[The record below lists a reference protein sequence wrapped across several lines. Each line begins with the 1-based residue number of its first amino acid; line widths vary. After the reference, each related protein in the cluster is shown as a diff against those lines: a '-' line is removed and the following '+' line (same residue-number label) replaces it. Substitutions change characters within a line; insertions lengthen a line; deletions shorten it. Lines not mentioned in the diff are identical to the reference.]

1 MKIRHF
7 LIAAFV
13 ILSTLAC
20 TQGEKKIKIGYIQI
34 TEDPVLNTA
43 KEGLFKALADS
54 GFIDGQNIRIIDNNA
69 NGDLSMIITILQS
82 LQSQGVDMIITNS
95 TPCMVSAAQII
106 KEIPVV
112 FTVAFSPEQVKLK
125 STPENLYGVYDPY
138 NSTDFV
144 SLMQKFIPGL
154 KKVGLPF
161 NNAEA
166 NAEFSAKKLSA
177 EFNARGIEVI
187 TANVNSPN
195 DIINAGQYLADKN
208 VDALLAAADNTVY
221 LGLNALANIADEKEI
236 PLFVTDPNQSE
247 KGAAVGMGVNY
258 ERWGYLSGQKAVE
271 LLKGRTLNKKIE
283 PITEMEF
290 IINQKAAT
298 AQKLQIPQDIL
309 EKATKVINQ

>member
-1 MKIRHF
+1 MKNRHF

>member
-1 MKIRHF
+1 
-7 LIAAFV
+7 
-13 ILSTLAC
+13 
-20 TQGEKKIKIGYIQI
+20 
-34 TEDPVLNTA
+34 
-43 KEGLFKALADS
+43 
-54 GFIDGQNIRIIDNNA
+54 
-69 NGDLSMIITILQS
+69 
-82 LQSQGVDMIITNS
+82 
-95 TPCMVSAAQII
+95 MVSAAQII

-125 STPENLYGVYDPY
+125 STPENLFGVYDPY
-138 NSTDFV
+138 NSVDFV
-144 SLMQKFIPGL
+144 SLMQKFIPDL

-166 NAEFSAKKLSA
+166 NAEFSVKKLST

-208 VDALLAAADNTVY
+208 IDALLAAADNTVY

-236 PLFVTDPNQSE
+236 PLFVTDPNQAE

-258 ERWGYLSGQKAVE
+258 ERWGYLSGLKAVE
-271 LLKGRTLNKKIE
+271 LLKGRTVSKKIE

-298 AQKLQIPQDIL
+298 AQKLHIPQEIL
-309 EKATKVINQ
+309 EKATKVIN